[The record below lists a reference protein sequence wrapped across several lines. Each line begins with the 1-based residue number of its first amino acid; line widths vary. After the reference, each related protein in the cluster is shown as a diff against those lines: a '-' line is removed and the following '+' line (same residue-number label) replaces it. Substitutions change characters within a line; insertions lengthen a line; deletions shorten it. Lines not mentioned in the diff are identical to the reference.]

1 WWARV
6 QFPLLSL
13 TSPERRPVQ
22 AGPVRNRRRIAMPRT
37 TLPLLAGALSLA
49 MAACSPGTGDA
60 ADPAQPA
67 GIPPTEPAA
76 APTTAMTPATSA
88 PAAEDRCDASA
99 AQSLVGQQATEDV
112 VEQARSDA
120 GADSARTLHPDQA

>member
-1 WWARV
+1 
-6 QFPLLSL
+6 
-13 TSPERRPVQ
+13 
-22 AGPVRNRRRIAMPRT
+22 MPRT

-120 GADSARTLHPDQA
+120 GADSARTLHPDQAVTMEYLEGRLNIDVDENGVITGLRCG